1 MGWYELDEYGQV
13 DYRES
18 EYEPDDIRYWDDI
31 AMQQHEE
38 DMKRIGGQPSY
49 IPNVYRAL
57 SDKRFHRPIPNNIN
71 TTQSNNINDF

>member
-1 MGWYELDEYGQV
+1 MGWYELNEYGQM

-38 DMKRIGGQPSY
+38 DMKRIKADIRLTAGQ
-49 IPNVYRAL
+49 L
-57 SDKRFHRPIPNNIN
+57 KQIN
-71 TTQSNNINDF
+71 KLRQKEICLEPDIDF

>member
-38 DMKRIGGQPSY
+38 DMKRIGGQMPYS
-49 IPNVYRAL
+49 PNVYRAL
-57 SDKRFHRPIPNNIN
+57 SDKRFHRHIPNNIN
-71 TTQSNNINDF
+71 TAKSKNINDF